1 VSNASP
7 CCSLAK
13 LILLGIKRAAKEI
26 VSSLVCAWVCPTL
39 VITIC
44 LAQAPPRPDASSA
57 TAEKSFKRFLQTFD
71 NDRAARYVA
80 AFADLNGDGKSEA
93 VVYLISDKWCG
104 SGGCNTIVL
113 TQDGGSW
120 KILTSI
126 AISRPPI
133 RVLTHTT
140 YGWRSIGVWVQGGG
154 INPGYEAELRF
165 DRKTYPSNPS
175 VPPARPLLATVAGNV
190 VISPSAKGIPLYP

>member
-1 VSNASP
+1 MNEAR
-7 CCSLAK
+7 
-13 LILLGIKRAAKEI
+13 RARNEI
-26 VSSLVCAWVCPTL
+26 AFLPVCAWVCPTL

-44 LAQAPPRPDASSA
+44 LAQAPLRPDASSA
-57 TAEKSFKRFLQTFD
+57 TAEKSLKRFLQTFD

-104 SGGCNTIVL
+104 SGGCNTIIL

-126 AISRPPI
+126 TISRPPI
-133 RVLTHTT
+133 RVLTHRTH
-140 YGWRSIGVWVQGGG
+140 GWHSIGVRVEGGG

-165 DRKTYPSNPS
+165 DGKTYPSNPS
-175 VPPARPLLATVAGNV
+175 VPPARPR
-190 VISPSAKGIPLYP
+190 SPQ